1 MHEISTQFLEA
12 RNELRTQSS
21 VYYRFL
27 RYIFQPRGKSR
38 THTRCF
44 SFNNLSLQ
52 FTASLRVLSPT
63 SKNPCILFLKLKKL
77 IPGRMSFS
85 GREPFNT
92 GSFLSI
98 IVENLLS
105 FSSHFRANFAMKSSA
120 SASRQLI
127 IIKSLNILSSSL
139 FGSSLPFMVLFFSF
153 IAEPMF
159 VTSLSLL

>member
-77 IPGRMSFS
+77 ILGRMSFS

-105 FSSHFRANFAMKSSA
+105 FSSHFRANFAMKS

>member
-1 MHEISTQFLEA
+1 
-12 RNELRTQSS
+12 
-21 VYYRFL
+21 
-27 RYIFQPRGKSR
+27 
-38 THTRCF
+38 
-44 SFNNLSLQ
+44 
-52 FTASLRVLSPT
+52 
-63 SKNPCILFLKLKKL
+63 
-77 IPGRMSFS
+77 MSFS

-105 FSSHFRANFAMKSSA
+105 FSSHFRANFAMKSSD
-120 SASRQLI
+120 SRQLI